1 MTSANAKTEIRCC
14 GSWIPYPVRG
24 RTSVCPGCETVF
36 VLKGE
41 PKHTDVRDAE
51 RAMEPVLAGIER
63 RREED
68 ELDAVLEQARLDNDP
83 MAYALGHLLAGIPNV
98 TVLNLETGE
107 PFPVPPRELPPDQ
120 EGGNR

>member
-1 MTSANAKTEIRCC
+1 MSSANAKPEIRCC

-24 RTSVCPGCETVF
+24 RTSVCPDCETVF

-51 RAMEPVLAGIER
+51 QAMAPVLAGIEQ
-63 RREED
+63 RREQD
-68 ELDAVLEQARLDNDP
+68 KLDAIAGQDYLDNDP
-83 MAYALGHLLAGIPNV
+83 MAYALGHLLAGIPNL